1 MLGDCLPVRFEFLF
15 YDSLHWKLS
24 NSVKV
29 KRISVTSI
37 CLPAHFG
44 GFFFFFQKLK
54 ISRLKLGLFSWSN
67 WISELADPPVFWGKE
82 VNSAV
87 FVGSATCMVLMASTS
102 GAAVPALR
110 GILGFVRISLATKNG
125 FLSRAL
131 LGGQHLEQ
139 KGKITKRVGQVFSLK
154 PCPTH
159 LLFGPES
166 PSSPSS
172 TLQRISRELRYILW
186 SRLNEKLYLYEGLWQ
201 SVVIWDNIKRSVTPL
216 SHVGAFL
223 QIFLLPYFLPN
234 KASLQSRFTKMSSHG
249 RKCFLPFFRKT
260 RAAHL
265 SDWPSG

>member
-1 MLGDCLPVRFEFLF
+1 MLGDCLPIRFEFLF

-110 GILGFVRISLATKNG
+110 GILWLCEN
-125 FLSRAL
+125 FL
-131 LGGQHLEQ
+131 GNQ
-139 KGKITKRVGQVFSLK
+139 KWLPLKSPSWWSAFGTKRKNHKKGWTSVFFEALS
-154 PCPTH
+154 H
-159 LLFGPES
+159 
-166 PSSPSS
+166 
-172 TLQRISRELRYILW
+172 TLALW
-186 SRLNEKLYLYEGLWQ
+186 SRV
-201 SVVIWDNIKRSVTPL
+201 S
-216 SHVGAFL
+216 
-223 QIFLLPYFLPN
+223 FLPILYSPEDF
-234 KASLQSRFTKMSSHG
+234 KGT
-249 RKCFLPFFRKT
+249 
-260 RAAHL
+260 
-265 SDWPSG
+265 